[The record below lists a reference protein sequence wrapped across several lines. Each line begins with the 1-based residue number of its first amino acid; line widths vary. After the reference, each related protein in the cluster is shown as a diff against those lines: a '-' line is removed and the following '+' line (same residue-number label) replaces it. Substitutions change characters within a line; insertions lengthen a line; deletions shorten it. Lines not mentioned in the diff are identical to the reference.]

1 MTDIEVIGE
10 IARIIL
16 ERPSGE
22 AGNPSR
28 RSHKFPTVVVSRIK
42 IGKRPARIASG
53 QGDEI
58 QHERRAHRGADRE
71 APTNAEQIPIS
82 ARSAHGAVNFKN
94 IATAAREGRPVA
106 HLQLAGARS
115 R

>member
-22 AGNPSR
+22 AGDPSR
-28 RSHKFPTVVVSRIK
+28 RSHKFPTVGVSGIK
-42 IGKRPARIASG
+42 IGERPIRIASG

-71 APTNAEQIPIS
+71 APTNAEQIPVG
-82 ARSAHGAVNFKN
+82 ARRANGVVNFKN
-94 IATAAREGRPVA
+94 IAPAAREGRPAA
-106 HLQLAGARS
+106 HLQLAGACS